1 MGKFSTVVQGT
12 RARKPVK
19 LPLPGAQY
27 NVEKNEWVGPVEDL
41 VLRALRDDEHA
52 DVVTEAKAFAIKR
65 GVENPEDGDPL
76 YEKGKMLHTLAL
88 ACLDKDSP
96 LEKPEP
102 YFDLGWEQI
111 HKAENLTPE
120 VIAYLYFQQ
129 QLWQD
134 EVNPLNGSLNNTEFM
149 AAAIKTAQ
157 GDMSFFVNSRPGIR
171 WSFTRTLASQLVAS
185 HARSLQS
192 SSSSEPQKET
202 RS

>member
-12 RARKPVK
+12 RARKPIK

-27 NVEKNEWVGPVEDL
+27 NIDKDEWVGPTDEL
-41 VLRALRDDEHA
+41 VVRALRDDEHA
-52 DVVTEAKAFAIKR
+52 DVVAEARAFAIKR
-65 GVENPEDGDPL
+65 GLENPEDGDPL
-76 YEKGKMLHTLAL
+76 YEKGKMLHTLTI

-96 LEKPEP
+96 IEKSEP
-102 YFDLGWEQI
+102 YFDGGWEQI

-134 EVNPLNGSLNNTEFM
+134 EVNPLNKSLTDTQFM

-157 GDMSFFVNSRPGIR
+157 GDMSFFVNSRRGIQ
-171 WSFTRTLASQLVAS
+171 WSFMRTLASQLVAL
-185 HARSLQS
+185 HASSLQS
-192 SSSSEPQKET
+192 LPPSEPPTET
-202 RS
+202 RP